1 MLSYSHEVMHMQN
14 NRMKE
19 CPACGEK
26 LHIGRLICPGCH
38 AEFPTDT
45 PLSAYDYLT
54 ADESAFLTA
63 FLTCRGNLKEVQ
75 TSLGISYPSAKKK
88 LDGVLESLGLK
99 EKKTFINIKENPDM
113 LHFSAAHTDSTRASD
128 IVKSKLLACGGS
140 AVIPMASGK
149 TCRIGA
155 QPDGKTFVSDNLN
168 FSLDYTIFDLIA
180 DFLLRR
186 GGNARKG
193 NGRNYRYGEGDCA
206 DDTVVGMLAKEYF
219 ERQLGESTLD
229 PVFVLAAVLDWAGI
243 AHNGRGY
250 LELTADYLVKVRG

>member
-1 MLSYSHEVMHMQN
+1 MQN

-63 FLTCRGNLKEVQ
+63 LLTCRGNLKEVQ

-140 AVIPMASGK
+140 AVIPIASGK

-155 QPDGKTFVSDNLN
+155 
-168 FSLDYTIFDLIA
+168 
-180 DFLLRR
+180 
-186 GGNARKG
+186 
-193 NGRNYRYGEGDCA
+193 
-206 DDTVVGMLAKEYF
+206 
-219 ERQLGESTLD
+219 
-229 PVFVLAAVLDWAGI
+229 
-243 AHNGRGY
+243 
-250 LELTADYLVKVRG
+250 